1 MKDRAN
7 PRAKQMP
14 RIIPSPASPLTLV
27 LILTLASFLAGCS
40 APEGTIPAPAAVQ
53 GTPKVLVVET
63 FLTDIAQNIAGD
75 RLAVDALM
83 PIGVDPHAF
92 EPTPQDV
99 ARIARSQVLITNGAG
114 FETWLSDVL
123 DNAGG
128 TRLVVEAAA
137 GLSSRAAR
145 EGEEAVMS
153 PAEKSETLC
162 AELRGK
168 EAEAFSAGPTAAAA
182 VDLAHEET
190 DTNGAREHG
199 MELLAVRLTPQADGS
214 YGGFLKLHAEEAG
227 DFVLASAGGRLALTS
242 LDGQAVEV
250 EETLRL
256 ECSGLSEASIVE
268 LTPAEYV
275 LGLSGFPGETAPL
288 LFGAAG
294 GHHHDAG
301 DPHFWLDPISV
312 IKYTENIRDALS
324 QVDPEGKELYAKN
337 AETYIGK
344 LRELD
349 AWITG
354 QVQTVP
360 ESRRLLVTNHESFGY
375 FADRYGFRVVGTVI
389 PSVSTG
395 ASPSAQQLASL
406 VDHLKATRAPA
417 IFLETGA
424 NPQLANQLA
433 QETGI
438 TVVNDLYTHSVTES
452 SGNAPTYI
460 DMMRYNVQKIV
471 EALKQKN

>member
-1 MKDRAN
+1 MTRTITWSIA
-7 PRAKQMP
+7 
-14 RIIPSPASPLTLV
+14 
-27 LILTLASFLAGCS
+27 ILTTIAALMLAACGS
-40 APEGTIPAPAAVQ
+40 AAPAQPAAAQ
-53 GTPKVLVVET
+53 TPRVLAVET
-63 FLTDIAQNIAGD
+63 FLADIAQNVAGD

-99 ARIARSQVLITNGAG
+99 ARIAKSQVLITNGAG
-114 FETWLSDVL
+114 FETWLSKVL

-128 TRLVVEAAA
+128 KRLVVEAAA
-137 GLSSRAAR
+137 GLFGRAAR

-153 PAEKSETLC
+153 PAEKAETLC
-162 AELRGK
+162 AAVSGK
-168 EAEAFSAGPTAAAA
+168 DPEALSAGPTAAAA
-182 VDLAHEET
+182 ADLAHEET
-190 DTNGAREHG
+190 STSGAHEHG
-199 MELLAVRLTPQADGS
+199 MELLAVRLAPQADGS
-214 YGGFLKLHAEEAG
+214 FGGFLKLHAEEAG
-227 DFVLASAGGRLALTS
+227 DFALASAGGELT
-242 LDGQAVEV
+242 LTGADGQAVEV

-256 ECSGLSEASIVE
+256 ECSGLSVASIVE
-268 LTPAEYV
+268 LKPAEYV
-275 LGLSGFPGETAPL
+275 LGLSGFAGETAPL
-288 LFGAAG
+288 LFGAVG

-324 QVDPEGKELYAKN
+324 QVDPEGAALYAKN
-337 AETYIGK
+337 ADAYIGK

-354 QVQTVP
+354 QVQQVP
-360 ESRRLLVTNHESFGY
+360 EARRLLVTNHESFGY
-375 FADRYGFRVVGTVI
+375 FADRYGLRVVGTVI

-406 VDHLKATRAPA
+406 VDHLKATNAPA

-433 QETGI
+433 QEIGI
-438 TVVNDLYTHSVTES
+438 KIVNDLYTHSVTEA

-460 DMMRYNVQKIV
+460 EMMRYNVQKIV
-471 EALKQKN
+471 EALK